1 MRYFIFIA
9 LLTCVPLCRA
19 LPTTRPSEPLL
30 PESAQGDDPFSDIT
44 DQMTDVLGDLASK
57 KTDHPVQEKQ
67 KQIVSNLDALIAE
80 IEKQQK
86 QQSSGTGNA
95 NTLSPSSPMRDSNI
109 AGGPG
114 GVHDLKDPK
123 SGTKNF
129 ANLPPRDRDA
139 ILQSK
144 TEGFPPGYE
153 SLLQSYYQRL
163 AQEKPAN
170 TP

>member
-1 MRYFIFIA
+1 MRYVTFIA
-9 LLTCVPLCRA
+9 LLLCVPVCRA
-19 LPTTRPSEPLL
+19 LPTTRPSKPLL
-30 PESAQGDDPFSDIT
+30 PEIPESDDPFGDIT

-57 KTDHPVQEKQ
+57 KTDQPVQEKQ
-67 KQIVSNLDALIAE
+67 QQIVANLDALIAE

-86 QQSSGTGNA
+86 QQSNGNG
-95 NTLSPSSPMRDSNI
+95 NTTTLNPSKPMSDSMI

-114 GVHDLKDPK
+114 GIHGLKDPK
-123 SGTKNF
+123 AGTRNF
-129 ANLPPRDRDA
+129 GNLPPRDRDA